1 MKEIL
6 LLLGFIFIFSALKAQ
21 TRNDVKIYGYIQPV
35 SRGAAPD
42 INIDEAGNVAPK
54 SYKQGSN
61 YFIYISGPA
70 STRLYPIEMWLKG
83 KQYSAKPEAV
93 NKTPVQM
100 GDPALRDSHN
110 IITLVPKTTK
120 KVMMLVPGNTVI
132 QSKSLAIAKSKART
146 NELVVVYK
154 MSGKLYYAL
163 LKELNVLERASM
175 Q

>member
-1 MKEIL
+1 
-6 LLLGFIFIFSALKAQ
+6 
-21 TRNDVKIYGYIQPV
+21 
-35 SRGAAPD
+35 
-42 INIDEAGNVAPK
+42 
-54 SYKQGSN
+54 
-61 YFIYISGPA
+61 
-70 STRLYPIEMWLKG
+70 MWLKG
-83 KQYSAKPEAV
+83 KRYSAKPEAV

-120 KVMMLVPGNTVI
+120 KVMMLVPGNAVI

-146 NELVVVYK
+146 NELVIVYK